1 MKTLNTQYQ
10 LIKEGKGHKDVF
22 LKEAK
27 QLFPNYI
34 TNSTTFNEASKILKQ
49 KGVINENIVG
59 ITAVNTIESK
69 KEPYETAFENFLKE
83 AKVKEETDK
92 AEVKKPAKQVEE
104 KEKTTSKPTDKKEDK
119 NFDNM
124 IFDQIMTGYYT
135 EMKDPK
141 NADKTMEQLKD
152 IVLKNLQ
159 KDSIHY
165 VKDGQFGVKGL
176 GYETEHPGLGTPKE
190 PKGKYKSSGYG
201 DLKENLNSTNDS
213 ESKLRKVIR
222 EIVDEEIEEI
232 RGGGNYGILTINP
245 SSGGGGRRF
254 IPDYIPFPVNI
265 RKRFG
270 DHMVYNPGN
279 NTFYISQILH
289 NNLVKGYANQPDIKK
304 LIMDIP
310 MMVKQLLNKT
320 ENYGPTVNLP
330 KEFKVYLPFVAPVEK
345 AKEDK
350 FNKAGD
356 KQYWSEGD
364 FLFPNLNKAKY
375 SSPEEGVD
383 ESENLQES
391 LIRKVIRESI
401 EKELAAINKE
411 AELEV
416 LAAKLDKIEALIQKR
431 QSQLSKL
438 DEDEDMKN
446 LTDAKKV
453 KGIEKEI
460 KTLEKAKSKVEKILG
475 KSKGKKKEVID
486 EVGEENT
493 YEVADEAPDDF
504 KAAID
509 NAEQL
514 YDELGNIEDTLD
526 QVPDQYNKEVERH
539 LRGAYVM

>member
-159 KDSIHY
+159 KDSIYY

-176 GYETEHPGLGTPKE
+176 GYETEVPGLGTPKE

-213 ESKLRKVIR
+213 EEKLRI
-222 EIVDEEIEEI
+222 I
-232 RGGGNYGILTINP
+232 
-245 SSGGGGRRF
+245 
-254 IPDYIPFPVNI
+254 
-265 RKRFG
+265 
-270 DHMVYNPGN
+270 
-279 NTFYISQILH
+279 
-289 NNLVKGYANQPDIKK
+289 
-304 LIMDIP
+304 
-310 MMVKQLLNKT
+310 
-320 ENYGPTVNLP
+320 
-330 KEFKVYLPFVAPVEK
+330 
-345 AKEDK
+345 
-350 FNKAGD
+350 
-356 KQYWSEGD
+356 
-364 FLFPNLNKAKY
+364 
-375 SSPEEGVD
+375 
-383 ESENLQES
+383 
-391 LIRKVIRESI
+391 IRESI

-509 NAEQL
+509 TAEEL
-514 YDELGNIEDTLD
+514 YDELGTIEDVLD
-526 QVPDQYNKEVERH
+526 QTPEEYKKEVERH
-539 LRGAYVM
+539 LRGAYGM

>member
-34 TNSTTFNEASKILKQ
+34 TNSTNFNEASKILKQ
-49 KGVINENIVG
+49 KGVINESIVG

-165 VKDGQFGVKGL
+165 VKAGQFGVKGL
-176 GYETEHPGLGTPKE
+176 GYTTEHPGLGTPKE

-201 DLKENLNSTNDS
+201 DLKEGIGKNYPDEISGEYEGSTQKFQGVDLYDFLKDMLELSNSENDFVNKVTYGLTDGTS
-213 ESKLRKVIR
+213 SLSTEDIQKLRRWYAKNSIESLKESKL
-222 EIVDEEIEEI
+222 
-232 RGGGNYGILTINP
+232 
-245 SSGGGGRRF
+245 
-254 IPDYIPFPVNI
+254 
-265 RKRFG
+265 
-270 DHMVYNPGN
+270 
-279 NTFYISQILH
+279 
-289 NNLVKGYANQPDIKK
+289 
-304 LIMDIP
+304 
-310 MMVKQLLNKT
+310 
-320 ENYGPTVNLP
+320 
-330 KEFKVYLPFVAPVEK
+330 
-345 AKEDK
+345 
-350 FNKAGD
+350 
-356 KQYWSEGD
+356 
-364 FLFPNLNKAKY
+364 
-375 SSPEEGVD
+375 
-383 ESENLQES
+383 
-391 LIRKVIRESI
+391 RKVIRESI
-401 EKELAAINKE
+401 EKELATINKE

-526 QVPDQYNKEVERH
+526 QVPDQYKKEVERH
-539 LRGAYVM
+539 LRGAYGM